1 MPFTP
6 LRPRRSSPR
15 PHPAWRPRL
24 ALTLGLLLAPW
35 ALAQPPAPPAPT
47 PAPGPLRQAF
57 EQAWPRQPEARALA
71 VRQQAGQAGERAAAA
86 WTPEPMAL
94 ELTHRTDRANANDGQ
109 REWEAGLAIPLWRP
123 GERSRGQAV
132 AAAEAAAVS
141 LREQA
146 ARLRLAGALREAW
159 WPWARAR
166 IEQQVADAQLA
177 HARTLAADV
186 ERRWRAGD
194 LARSDLLQAQG
205 TVAAARATQAE
216 AARAAAEAA
225 LRWQALTGEA
235 ARSSDMAAAQA
246 GGPDHAAMPVDPAP
260 ADRQGE
266 RSSRPALAGGTAAS
280 QAGPARLGDGNDVSA
295 EAEPEPRAEAGAPTA
310 AHPALAELAQRLAIA
325 RAQAE
330 LAARQGAGNLELT
343 LGTTRERGSA
353 DEVARSTLNVG
364 LRIPFGASARQEAR
378 QATAL
383 AEAIELEAQ
392 WRLEESRLAAEQ
404 QAARARVGAARI
416 RLVAAEER
424 DALASQTLDLIEK
437 SFRLGESDLP
447 TRLRTTQEAGEAAR
461 QLAASRIELAAAI
474 SQWRQAL
481 GLLPQ

>member
-6 LRPRRSSPR
+6 HWPRPSSPR
-15 PHPAWRPRL
+15 SNPRWRRRL

-35 ALAQPPAPPAPT
+35 ALGQPSASPT
-47 PAPGPLRQAF
+47 PVASAAPGPLRQAF
-57 EQAWPRQPEARALA
+57 DQAWARQPEARALA
-71 VRQQAGQAGERAAAA
+71 ARQQAAEAGQRAAAA

-109 REWEAGLAIPLWRP
+109 REWEVGLAIPLWRP

-132 AAAEAAAVS
+132 AQAEAAAVA

-177 HARTLAADV
+177 HTRTLAADV

-205 TVAAARATQAE
+205 TVAAARAAQAE
-216 AARAAAEAA
+216 AARAAVEAA
-225 LRWQALTGEA
+225 LRWQALTGASTGATGA
-235 ARSSDMAAAQA
+235 ALLQDGIGQTVIPTES
-246 GGPDHAAMPVDPAP
+246 AP
-260 ADRQGE
+260 ANRQGE
-266 RSSRPALAGGTAAS
+266 LAVTSTPPVGTADAA
-280 QAGPARLGDGNDVSA
+280 AGPAGQVDDIRA
-295 EAEPEPRAEAGAPTA
+295 EAEPEPRAEPGARA
-310 AHPALAELAQRLAIA
+310 EAHPALAELAQRLAIA

-330 LAARQGAGNLELT
+330 LAARQGIGSPELT

-353 DEVARSTLNVG
+353 DEPARSTLNVG

-378 QATAL
+378 QAAAL
-383 AEAIELEAQ
+383 ADAVELEAQ
-392 WRLEESRLAAEQ
+392 LRLEESRLAAEQ
-404 QAARARVGAARI
+404 QAARARVDAARI
-416 RLVAAEER
+416 RLAAAEER
-424 DALASQTLDLIEK
+424 DALASQTLGLIEK

-461 QLAASRIELAAAI
+461 QLATSRIELAAAV

-481 GLLPQ
+481 GLLPE

>member
-6 LRPRRSSPR
+6 PWPWRLSPR

-24 ALTLGLLLAPW
+24 ALTLGLLLTPW

-57 EQAWPRQPEARALA
+57 DQAWARQPEARALA
-71 VRQQAGQAGERAAAA
+71 ARQQAAEAGQRAAAA
-86 WTPEPMAL
+86 WTSEPMAL

-109 REWEAGLAIPLWRP
+109 REWEAGLAIPLWRL

-205 TVAAARATQAE
+205 TVAAARAVQAE
-216 AARAAAEAA
+216 AARAAVEAA
-225 LRWQALTGEA
+225 LRWQALTG
-235 ARSSDMAAAQA
+235 AAAGASGTALPQDGMGRA
-246 GGPDHAAMPVDPAP
+246 DIPAESAPVN
-260 ADRQGE
+260 RQGE
-266 RSSRPALAGGTAAS
+266 VASRPTPAGSTAAS
-280 QAGPARLGDGNDVSA
+280 EAGPARQVDDIGA
-295 EAEPEPRAEAGAPTA
+295 EAEPEPRAEPGAPTA

-330 LAARQGAGNLELT
+330 LAARQGAGNPELT

-353 DEVARSTLNVG
+353 DEPARSTLNVG

-392 WRLEESRLAAEQ
+392 WRLEENRLVTEQ
-404 QAARARVGAARI
+404 QAARARVDAARI
-416 RLVAAEER
+416 RLAAAEER
-424 DALASQTLDLIEK
+424 DALASQTLGLIEQ

-447 TRLRTTQEAGEAAR
+447 TRLRTTQEAGDAAR
-461 QLAASRIELAAAI
+461 QLAASRIELAGAV

-481 GLLPQ
+481 GLLPE

>member
-15 PHPAWRPRL
+15 PLPAWRPRL

-35 ALAQPPAPPAPT
+35 ALAQPPAPT
-47 PAPGPLRQAF
+47 PAPLRQAF
-57 EQAWPRQPEARALA
+57 EQAWARQPEARALA
-71 VRQQAGQAGERAAAA
+71 ARQQAAEAGQRAASA

-123 GERSRGQAV
+123 DERSRGQAV
-132 AAAEAAAVS
+132 AQAEAAAVS

-166 IEQQVADAQLA
+166 IEQQVAEAQLA

-194 LARSDLLQAQG
+194 LAHTDLLQAQG
-205 TVAAARATQAE
+205 TVAAARAAQAE
-216 AARAAAEAA
+216 AARAAVEAA
-225 LRWQALTGEA
+225 LRWQALTG
-235 ARSSDMAAAQA
+235 
-246 GGPDHAAMPVDPAP
+246 
-260 ADRQGE
+260 
-266 RSSRPALAGGTAAS
+266 GTAGAD
-280 QAGPARLGDGNDVSA
+280 AGPARLVDDVRA
-295 EAEPEPRAEAGAPTA
+295 EAEPEPRAEPGAPTA
-310 AHPALAELAQRLAIA
+310 THPALAELAQRLAIA

-330 LAARQGAGNLELT
+330 LAARQGAGNPELT

-353 DEVARSTLNVG
+353 DEPARSTLNVG

-383 AEAIELEAQ
+383 AEALELEAQ
-392 WRLEESRLAAEQ
+392 WRLEEGRLAAEQ
-404 QAARARVGAARI
+404 QAARARVDAARI
-416 RLVAAEER
+416 RLAAAEER
-424 DALASQTLDLIEK
+424 DALASQTLGLIEK

-447 TRLRTTQEAGEAAR
+447 TRLRTTQEAGDAAR
-461 QLAASRIELAAAI
+461 QLAASRIELAGAV

-481 GLLPQ
+481 GLLPE

>member
-6 LRPRRSSPR
+6 PWPWRSSPR
-15 PHPAWRPRL
+15 PHPAWRPWL
-24 ALTLGLLLAPW
+24 ALTLGLLLAPS
-35 ALAQPPAPPAPT
+35 ALAQPPALPAPVA
-47 PAPGPLRQAF
+47 PAAPGPLRQAF
-57 EQAWPRQPEARALA
+57 DQAWARQPEARALA
-71 VRQQAGQAGERAAAA
+71 ARQQAAEAGQRAASA

-94 ELTHRTDRANANDGQ
+94 EFTHRTDRANANDGQ

-123 GERSRGQAV
+123 GERSRDQAV
-132 AAAEAAAVS
+132 AQAEAAAVS
-141 LREQA
+141 VREQA

-159 WPWARAR
+159 WPWARGR

-205 TVAAARATQAE
+205 TVAAARAAQAE
-216 AARAAAEAA
+216 AARAAVEAA
-225 LRWQALTGEA
+225 LRWQALTGATAGASGA
-235 ARSSDMAAAQA
+235 ALPQA
-246 GGPDHAAMPVDPAP
+246 GMGRAAIPAESAP
-260 ADRQGE
+260 ADRRGE
-266 RSSRPALAGGTAAS
+266 VASRSTPTGGTAGS
-280 QAGPARLGDGNDVSA
+280 EAGPARLVDDVGA
-295 EAEPEPRAEAGAPTA
+295 EAEPEPRAEPGAPA
-310 AHPALAELAQRLAIA
+310 VAHPALAELAQRLAIA

-330 LAARQGAGNLELT
+330 LAARQGAGNPELT

-353 DEVARSTLNVG
+353 DEPARSTLNVG

-404 QAARARVGAARI
+404 QAARARVDAARI
-416 RLVAAEER
+416 RLAAAEER
-424 DALASQTLDLIEK
+424 DALASQTLGLIEK

-447 TRLRTTQEAGEAAR
+447 TRLRTTQEAGDAAR

-481 GLLPQ
+481 GLLPE

>member
-6 LRPRRSSPR
+6 HRPWRLSPR
-15 PHPAWRPRL
+15 HHPAWRPRL

-35 ALAQPPAPPAPT
+35 ALAQPPALPASAVT
-47 PAPGPLRQAF
+47 AAPGPLRQAF
-57 EQAWPRQPEARALA
+57 EQAWARQPEARARA
-71 VRQQAGQAGERAAAA
+71 ARQQAAEAGQRAASA

-94 ELTHRTDRANANDGQ
+94 ELSHRTDRATANDGQ
-109 REWEAGLAIPLWRP
+109 REWEAGLSIPLWRP

-132 AAAEAAAVS
+132 AAAEAAAVF

-205 TVAAARATQAE
+205 TVAAARAVQAE
-216 AARAAAEAA
+216 AARAAVEAA
-225 LRWQALTGEA
+225 LRWQALTG
-235 ARSSDMAAAQA
+235 
-246 GGPDHAAMPVDPAP
+246 
-260 ADRQGE
+260 
-266 RSSRPALAGGTAAS
+266 GTAGSA
-280 QAGPARLGDGNDVSA
+280 AGPARLVDNVGA
-295 EAEPEPRAEAGAPTA
+295 EAEPEPLAEAQPSTA

-325 RAQAE
+325 RTQAE
-330 LAARQGAGNLELT
+330 LAARQGAGNPELT

-353 DEVARSTLNVG
+353 DEPARSTLNVG

-378 QATAL
+378 QAAAL

-404 QAARARVGAARI
+404 QAARARVDAARI
-416 RLVAAEER
+416 RLAAAEER
-424 DALASQTLDLIEK
+424 DALASQTLGLIEK

-447 TRLRTTQEAGEAAR
+447 TRLRTTQEASDAAR
-461 QLAASRIELAAAI
+461 QLAASRIELAAAV

-481 GLLPQ
+481 GLLPE